1 MANDSGLLHVAAAIG
16 TPSVGI
22 FGPTRPDLT
31 GPLNPVLAV
40 EPVTATCPTCGQR
53 DCPRLD
59 HRRTDDIPVEPVLA
73 AVRSALAMTR

>member
-1 MANDSGLLHVAAAIG
+1 VAAAIG

-22 FGPTRPDLT
+22 FGPTRPHLT

-40 EPVTATCPTCGQR
+40 EPAPGICATCGRR

-59 HRRTDDIPVEPVLA
+59 HRRTDDIPVDAVLA
-73 AVRSALAMTR
+73 AVRRALGTSR